1 MEGWGGFQSRTKEN
15 GREGAKNTKVPGVLS
30 YVTPK
35 TSFRVLYTTPKYEFK
50 LFLLSQKY

>member
-30 YVTPK
+30 YVTPQ

-50 LFLLSQKY
+50 LFSLS